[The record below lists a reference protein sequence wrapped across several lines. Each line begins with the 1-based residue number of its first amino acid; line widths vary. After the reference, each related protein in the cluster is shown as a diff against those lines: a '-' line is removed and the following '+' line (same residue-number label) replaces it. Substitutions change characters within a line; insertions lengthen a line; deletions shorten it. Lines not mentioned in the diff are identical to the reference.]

1 MHRKCTEAFFF
12 LRSLIHTRTSH
23 KSAASP
29 ELHSPQANPW
39 NPKTE
44 RLGTGS
50 TAPGETGGLFGE
62 AQAPEP
68 FGHFLT
74 SPPPHL
80 LLSLDS
86 VGPSIPVPSQTQ
98 GPSPPWV
105 PGLLPPGRAERSQGA
120 GWFRALR
127 SGCADKLGS
136 DSGWRNVAQGLPGQ
150 VRPPHTPRSWQG
162 TGQSGHSAAGPD
174 TSPVHPPRSSSAAPP
189 LREGGLVTG
198 SCPPHPCNWV
208 KD

>member
-1 MHRKCTEAFFF
+1 M
-12 LRSLIHTRTSH
+12 SV
-23 KSAASP
+23 
-29 ELHSPQANPW
+29 
-39 NPKTE
+39 
-44 RLGTGS
+44 
-50 TAPGETGGLFGE
+50 
-62 AQAPEP
+62 
-68 FGHFLT
+68 GHFYDIPHYDGDTLT
-74 SPPPHL
+74 CLPLEYKEH
-80 LLSLDS
+80 
-86 VGPSIPVPSQTQ
+86 SIKYQIIDNTSAKSKSTFYEVLEDYY
-98 GPSPPWV
+98 PWV

-198 SCPPHPCNWV
+198 SCPPHSWNWV